1 MDEKTL
7 TVRLVF
13 ASLANQGAKNRCYF
27 CMEIIFIDFLGHGNS
42 DRIKEFSP
50 RLWEEEAR
58 QTIALLEHLQL
69 GKVNLVGTSG
79 GAWVAINAALERPE
93 LVDRVDFIEEYGV
106 IARET
111 GAKIHVF
118 SEGRHPAILSNEEQS
133 AEIICKFLE

>member
-1 MDEKTL
+1 M
-7 TVRLVF
+7 
-13 ASLANQGAKNRCYF
+13 
-27 CMEIIFIDFLGHGNS
+27 
-42 DRIKEFSP
+42 
-50 RLWEEEAR
+50 
-58 QTIALLEHLQL
+58 
-69 GKVNLVGTSG
+69 GTSG

-106 IARET
+106 IAWET